1 MAQPQEPVAAAVP
14 PVKMELQSIEDF
26 EAEMDA
32 MDTVREA
39 AVKATLPVNPY
50 HLPKKPKRTVDT
62 DALEAEKLA
71 REELGSVDWI
81 SILNGKWHDQVFTL
95 AYIIQTTEWQI
106 QSRRQG
112 RSQPGYQ
119 GLNTRR
125 FF

>member
-1 MAQPQEPVAAAVP
+1 MAQTQEPVAVSVP
-14 PVKMELQSIEDF
+14 AVKMELQSIEDF

-32 MDTVREA
+32 QDTVREG
-39 AVKATLPVNPY
+39 AVKTALPVNPY

-81 SILNGKWHDQVFTL
+81 SILNGKSHDQVFTL

-106 QSRRQG
+106 QSRCQAP
-112 RSQPGYQ
+112 SQPDYQ